1 MTVRLLLAIL
11 LLWAVPA
18 AAQETVVTGIS
29 ADKIAL
35 TANFDGSEL
44 FVFGAI
50 RRDAPI
56 PPGIG
61 PLDVVISIKGPER
74 SLLVRRKER
83 RFGVWVNTE
92 SVRVR
97 QAPSFYA
104 IASTRPLDDILSET
118 ERLRWDVGMAQAVR
132 LIDGSIS
139 VLDPESFGAALVR
152 LKMAAG
158 TYSVLDD
165 GVKLTEDTLFQARF
179 QMPANLVEGDYATQF
194 FLVRDKAVVSSGET
208 LILVEKTGLERW
220 LYNLSRHQPLLYG
233 LMSVAL
239 ALFAGWA
246 AAAAFGLMRR

>member
-1 MTVRLLLAIL
+1 MRLLLALI
-11 LLWAVPA
+11 LLWAAPA
-18 AAQETVVTGIS
+18 AAQESVVTGIS

-56 PPGIG
+56 PVTAA
-61 PLDVVISIKGPER
+61 PLDIVISIKGPER
-74 SLLVRRKER
+74 TVLVRRKER
-83 RFGVWVNTE
+83 RFGIWVNAE
-92 SVRVR
+92 AVRVR

-118 ERLRWDVGMAQAVR
+118 ERLRWQVGMDQAVR
-132 LIDGSIS
+132 MLDGSIAI
-139 VLDPESFGAALVR
+139 LDPESFGQALVR
-152 LKMAAG
+152 LKMKAG
-158 TYSVLDD
+158 TYAVLDD

-179 QMPANLVEGDYATQF
+179 QMPANLVEGDYAAQF
-194 FLVRDKAVVSSGET
+194 FLVRDREVISQGET
-208 LILVEKTGLERW
+208 QILVEKTGVERW
-220 LYNLSRHQPLLYG
+220 LYNLSRQQPLIYG

-246 AAAAFGLMRR
+246 AAAAFGLARR

>member
-1 MTVRLLLAIL
+1 MGLLLAL

-18 AAQETVVTGIS
+18 AAQESVVTGIS

-56 PPGIG
+56 PAGAG
-61 PLDVVISIKGPER
+61 RLDIVISIKGPER
-74 SLLVRRKER
+74 SVLVRRKER

-92 SVRVR
+92 AVRVR

-118 ERLRWDVGMAQAVR
+118 ERLRWQVGMDQAVR
-132 LIDGSIS
+132 LLDGSVR
-139 VLDPESFGAALVR
+139 VLDPETFGDALIR
-152 LKMAAG
+152 LKTEAG
-158 TYSVLDD
+158 TYAVLDD
-165 GVKLTEDTLFQARF
+165 GVKLTEDTLFQAHF
-179 QMPANLVEGDYATQF
+179 QMPANLVEGDYAAQF
-194 FLVRDKAVVSSGET
+194 FLVRDKAVISQGET

-220 LYNLSRHQPLLYG
+220 LFNLSRQQPLVYG
-233 LMSVAL
+233 LLSVAL
-239 ALFAGWA
+239 ALLAGWA
-246 AAAAFGLMRR
+246 AAAAFGLARR